1 MRLTVNGEQKET
13 QAKTL
18 QGLIEELELK
28 PQGVAA
34 EVNLA
39 VISKKD
45 YAACMLK
52 DGDSVEIV
60 RFVGGG

>member
-1 MRLTVNGEQKET
+1 MNLTVNGEKRET
-13 QAKTL
+13 GAETL

-34 EVNLA
+34 EVNLS
-39 VISKKD
+39 VISKRD
-45 YAACMLK
+45 YATCRLK
-52 DGDSVEIV
+52 DGDVVEIV